1 MRIGFIGL
9 GIMGTPM
16 ALNLVRSGRDVIV
29 WNRSA
34 EKAAVLEAEGAEVA
48 ASVAA
53 LFASADVIIL
63 MLATDAAIDAVLQRG
78 TPAFA
83 SLVAGRTLVHMGT
96 TAPDY
101 SKALEAD
108 VLSAGG
114 AYVEAPVSGSRVPAE
129 AGELVAMLA
138 GAPETAA
145 MVKSLLQPLC
155 RDAIVCGAVPN
166 ALLMKLAVNIFLI
179 STVTG
184 LAEAAN
190 FAASHGLDMQLFK
203 RIADGG
209 QMASGI
215 SRLKSAKLA
224 EGDFSPQAAI
234 SDVLKNNQLVVD
246 AARRLGIASPLLDV
260 CRALYAETEE
270 MGLGGLDMAAV
281 IKAIAARAAKS

>member
-1 MRIGFIGL
+1 
-9 GIMGTPM
+9 
-16 ALNLVRSGRDVIV
+16 
-29 WNRSA
+29 
-34 EKAAVLEAEGAEVA
+34 
-48 ASVAA
+48 
-53 LFASADVIIL
+53 
-63 MLATDAAIDAVLQRG
+63 MLATDVAIDAVLQRG

-101 SKALEAD
+101 SRALESD

-138 GAPETAA
+138 GAAET
-145 MVKSLLQPLC
+145 VETVQPLLQPLC

-234 SDVLKNNQLVVD
+234 SDVLKNNQLVVE

>member
-53 LFASADVIIL
+53 LFAGADVIIL
-63 MLATDAAIDAVLQRG
+63 MLATDVAIDAVLQRG

-101 SKALEAD
+101 SKTLEAD

-138 GAPETAA
+138 GAPET
-145 MVKSLLQPLC
+145 VETVQPLLQPLC
-155 RDAIVCGAVPN
+155 RDAIVCGVVPN

-190 FAASHGLDMQLFK
+190 FAASHGLDLHLFK

-215 SRLKSAKLA
+215 LRLKNAKLA

-270 MGLGGLDMAAV
+270 MGFGGLDMAAV
-281 IKAIAARAAKS
+281 IKAIAARAAKC

>member
-16 ALNLVRSGRDVIV
+16 ALNLVRSGRGVIV

-53 LFASADVIIL
+53 LFASSDVIIL

-101 SKALEAD
+101 SKTLEAD

-138 GAPETAA
+138 GAPET
-145 MVKSLLQPLC
+145 VEIVQPLLQPLC

-190 FAASHGLDMQLFK
+190 FAASHGLDLQLFK

-215 SRLKSAKLA
+215 SRLKNAKLA

-234 SDVLKNNQLVVD
+234 SDVLKNNQLVVE

-260 CRALYAETEE
+260 CRALYAETED